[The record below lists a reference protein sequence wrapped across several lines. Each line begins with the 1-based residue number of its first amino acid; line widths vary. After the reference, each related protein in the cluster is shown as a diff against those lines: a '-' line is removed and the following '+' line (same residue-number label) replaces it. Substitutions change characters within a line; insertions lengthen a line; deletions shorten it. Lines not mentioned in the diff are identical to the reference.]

1 MTDSEKLD
9 LILETINN
17 SFFSVENRL
26 DSVENSVKELKTDVT
41 NIKMMLENDISPRL
55 QNIES
60 CYTSTFDRYRDSV
73 EEHEAMKTDIEVLKK
88 VVTGHSEKLQQL
100 A

>member
-9 LILETINN
+9 LILSSIQELKQDNEIMK
-17 SFFSVENRL
+17 V
-26 DSVENSVKELKTDVT
+26 DIKELKSDVT
-41 NIKMMLENDISPRL
+41 NIKVTLENDISPRL

-60 CYTSTFDRYRDSV
+60 CYTSTFDRYRNSV
-73 EEHEAMKTDIEVLKK
+73 EEHETMKSDIDILKK
-88 VVTGHSEKLQQL
+88 VVTKHSEKLQQL

>member
-9 LILETINN
+9 LILSSIQGLKQDNEIMKA
-17 SFFSVENRL
+17 
-26 DSVENSVKELKTDVT
+26 DIKELKSDVT
-41 NIKMMLENDISPRL
+41 NIKVTLENDISPRL

-60 CYTSTFDRYRDSV
+60 CYTSTFDRYRNGI
-73 EEHEAMKTDIEVLKK
+73 EEHEIMKSDIEVLKK
-88 VVTGHSEKLQQL
+88 VVTGHSEKLQKL